1 MLEKEITMSII
12 TQDDSKEEGDF
23 QMENIV
29 SDDN

>member
-29 SDDN
+29 SNDN